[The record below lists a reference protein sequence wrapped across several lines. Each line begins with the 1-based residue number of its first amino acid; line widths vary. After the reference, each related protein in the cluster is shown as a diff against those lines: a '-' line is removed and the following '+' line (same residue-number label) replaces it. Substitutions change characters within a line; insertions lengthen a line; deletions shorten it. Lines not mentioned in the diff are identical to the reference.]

1 MRCIEPGCEVEAA
14 KGARRC
20 LDCIGADECVA
31 HPCHNVAVR
40 GNLCR
45 VHAERKYPGRVFF
58 MGRWR
63 TRVEFALRVKRDP
76 SMRGVTWVREGDW
89 IVGREGSFEIR
100 LRVVSPVL
108 EKPAAKVTYM
118 HGVRP

>member
-1 MRCIEPGCEVEAA
+1 MKCIEPGCEVEAV
-14 KGARRC
+14 KGSRRC
-20 LDCIGADECVA
+20 HDCNGEDDCLFCI
-31 HPCHNVAVR
+31 NRAVR
-40 GNLCR
+40 GKLCR
-45 VHAERKYPGRVFF
+45 VCAEREHPGRVFF

-63 TRVEFALRVKRDP
+63 TRVEFALRIKRDS
-76 SMRGVTWVREGDW
+76 SMRGVTWAREGDW